1 MSSQFTLRKKNKTPQ
16 KDIYNYMK
24 RKALGYE
31 GKISHDL
38 KTYRLNQ
45 KKFSNR
51 PFELVKLEEL
61 INALHESKIA
71 YLGDFHTFDEN
82 SKNLKRIIKAL
93 YEKAGTLTLGM
104 EIVHEKNQEEITR
117 YLKGTI
123 TELEFLEGIN
133 YHDSWRFP
141 WNHYKTLFD
150 LAKKHGFEI
159 VALNSEGTLK
169 ERDEKAA
176 EIIVSHK
183 KRHPNSNMLVL
194 FGELHII
201 PNKIPQLVSQKMKDI
216 HQTIIHQNLDEVFWK
231 LDSMNKVGGWNDRI
245 VKFNSKEFCLQTSM
259 PWIKY
264 ESMIYWYENLCE
276 DPEFDLHQYII
287 ETGSKLFSSNIQE
300 NFLLILQKITSQL
313 NLEISDSD
321 LENFN
326 LYDHQKIN
334 IILHIVNALN
344 RQPLVNFYVKLI
356 MRGKSFK
363 IPFSNEYYCSNYSVN
378 RISFLAGQHIQ
389 YILSNKL
396 SLKNREKVILG
407 KNQINKFL
415 FFLYQN
421 ISAYLSSK
429 IINPYRKC
437 NLYQDF
443 KIEIQSNKTSPTEVK
458 LLKICI
464 DILDKKDLL
473 DEAYLKITFKGLS
486 IANLFKICKSLGYL
500 MSDFIFE
507 EFFKKN
513 HPHFPEI
520 KNNIFIENYSIES
533 LKKVIKLIFPN
544 KEYIGQ
550 KKRFF

>member
-1 MSSQFTLRKKNKTPQ
+1 MSSQFNLGKKNKTPQ
-16 KDIYNYMK
+16 EDIYNYMK

-31 GKISHDL
+31 GKISKDL
-38 KTYRLNQ
+38 KTYRINQ
-45 KKFSNR
+45 KKFSTR
-51 PFELVKLEEL
+51 PFELVRLEDL
-61 INALHESKIA
+61 IKALHQSKIV

-93 YEKAGTLTLGM
+93 SEKAGPLTLGM
-104 EIVHEKNQEEITR
+104 EIVHQKNQEEITR
-117 YLKGTI
+117 YLNGTI

-133 YHDSWRFP
+133 YHESWRFP

-150 LAKKHGFEI
+150 LAKKNRFEI
-159 VALNSEGTLK
+159 IALNSEGTLK

-183 KRHPNSNMLVL
+183 KKCPDSNMLIL

-201 PNKIPQLVSQKMKDI
+201 PNKIPQLVSQKINGI

-231 LDSMNKVGGWNDRI
+231 LDSMNKVGGWNDKI
-245 VKFNSKEFCLQTSM
+245 VKFNSTEFCLQTSM

-313 NLEISDSD
+313 NLEVSDSE

-344 RQPLVNFYVKLI
+344 RPSLVNFYVKLI

-389 YILSNKL
+389 YVLSNKL
-396 SLKNREKVILG
+396 KLKNRERVILG
-407 KNQINKFL
+407 KNQIDKFL

-437 NLYQDF
+437 DLYQDF
-443 KIEIQSNKTSPTEVK
+443 KKEIQSSKTSPTKVK

-464 DILDKKDLL
+464 DILDNKDLL
-473 DEAYLKITFKGLS
+473 SKTYLKTALKGLS
-486 IANLFKICKSLGYL
+486 IQSLFKVCKYLGYL

-507 EFFKKN
+507 EFLKKN
-513 HPHFPEI
+513 HHNFSEI
-520 KNNIFIENYSIES
+520 KSNIFTENYSIEN
-533 LKKVIKLIFPN
+533 LKKIMLRIFPN
-544 KEYIGQ
+544 DEYEEQ

>member
-1 MSSQFTLRKKNKTPQ
+1 
-16 KDIYNYMK
+16 MK

-31 GKISHDL
+31 GKISRDL

-61 INALHESKIA
+61 INALHQSKIA

-93 YEKAGTLTLGM
+93 SEKAGPLTLGM
-104 EIVHEKNQEEITR
+104 EIVHEKNQDEIKR
-117 YLKGTI
+117 YLNGTI

-133 YHDSWRFP
+133 YHESWRFP

-150 LAKKHGFEI
+150 VAKKHNFEI
-159 VALNSEGTLK
+159 IALNSEGTLK

-183 KRHPNSNMLVL
+183 RKHPESNMLVL

-201 PNKIPQLVSQKMKDI
+201 PNKIPQLVSQKMNDI
-216 HQTIIHQNLDEVFWK
+216 NQTIIHQNLDEVFWK
-231 LDSMNKVGGWNDRI
+231 LDSMNKIGGRNDKI

-313 NLEISDSD
+313 ELDILDSE

-344 RQPLVNFYVKLI
+344 RQSLVNFYVKLI

-389 YILSNKL
+389 YILSSKL
-396 SLKNREKVILG
+396 NLKNREKVILG

-443 KIEIQSNKTSPTEVK
+443 KFEIQSPKTPKTELK

-464 DILDKKDLL
+464 EILDNKDLL
-473 DEAYLKITFKGLS
+473 SQTYLKNLLKGLS
-486 IANLFKICKSLGYL
+486 LENLFKICKYLGYL

-513 HPHFPEI
+513 HPDFSQI
-520 KNNIFIENYSIES
+520 KNNIFTENYSIDS
-533 LKKVIKLIFPN
+533 LKRILLLIFPN
-544 KEYIGQ
+544 NEYVEQ